1 MTMRRGA
8 VRRGKAGLSGLFLL
22 GVLAIVFVAAGAAN
36 AERIRLEVA
45 NAELAYDQRTGVPL
59 ITFKMTEAS
68 QKLFAAITTKN
79 VGRPMAFIVDGKV
92 LMKPVIRE
100 PILGGSGQIAG
111 GFTATEAKIMA
122 ERIAKGLAVV
132 EIEVLD

>member
-1 MTMRRGA
+1 MMMDATVMRDR
-8 VRRGKAGLSGLFLL
+8 KAGLSGLFLL
-22 GVLAIVFVAAGAAN
+22 GALVIAAMATGAAN

-45 NAELAYDQRTGVPL
+45 SAALGYDQRTNEPL
-59 ITFKMTEAS
+59 ITFRMTEAS
-68 QKLFAAITTKN
+68 QKLFAEITTKN

-111 GFTATEAKIMA
+111 GFSAAEAKTMA

-132 EIEVLD
+132 EVEVE